1 MQEYQLESIFLHHTY
16 FYGSCRHC
24 SYTCIC
30 ATGDNSSVLHYGHAA
45 APNDRTL
52 RHGDM
57 ALLDMRAKLHLFAS
71 DITGSFPVGEWK
83 IYKESTSYLQCKG
96 SSYDQSLVVDV
107 DYDQSLILWH
117 IATELCYNLK
127 LYDYVKFIDS
137 QFQRHGNSFV
147 TPWVLR
153 VEEGWSSL
161 LKYVVDVDY
170 DQSLILW
177 HIAIELCYNSKL
189 YDYVKFIE
197 SDIIKVNEDK
207 FGYYNNGMFM
217 LNLIKD
223 PDDSGSIY
231 MSSSTVVNS
240 SLWHARLGHVH
251 YKRMLEMLKDD
262 LIPAIDKILKIDL
275 CDFHASPSLGINHET
290 TTPYTQQQNGV
301 AERKNRALKEMVN
314 SMLSYSGLSEGAVVR
329 LPGPK
334 WKTLGEKGI
343 DRIFVGYAENSKA
356 YRFYVIEPNDFVSVN
371 SIIESRDAIF
381 DENHFSS
388 IPRPNDIIPN
398 FDESQKDDHS
408 TDVPSEIPESRIDA
422 AFWKEGIDD
431 GIGSIIENNTWV
443 LSNLPSG
450 CKWIFKRKM
459 KVDETIDKF
468 KARLVIQG
476 FRQKEGINYFET
488 YEPVTRITTFRLL
501 LALAALAI
509 VTIHHAPLA

>member
-1 MQEYQLESIFLHHTY
+1 GIEKFETDLKTLHPILAECHVVKSKLELAVIQYANDISSEAHIEVMRKTKSEMQEYQLESIFLHHTY

-57 ALLDMRAKLHLFAS
+57 ALLDMGAKFHLFAS

-117 IATELCYNLK
+117 IATELCYNSK
-127 LYDYVKFIDS
+127 LYDYVKFIES
-137 QFQRHGNSFV
+137 HFQRHGNSFA

-161 LKYVVDVDY
+161 VKYVVDVDY

-177 HIAIELCYNSKL
+177 HIATQLCYNSEL

-207 FGYYNNGMFM
+207 RFGYYNNGMFM

-223 PDDSGSIY
+223 TDDSGSIY

-240 SLWHARLGHVH
+240 SLWHAR
-251 YKRMLEMLKDD
+251 
-262 LIPAIDKILKIDL
+262 
-275 CDFHASPSLGINHET
+275 INHET

-314 SMLSYSGLSEGAVVR
+314 SMLSYSGLSEGFWGEAT
-329 LPGPK
+329 LTACYLFMYNG
-334 WKTLGEKGI
+334 KT
-343 DRIFVGYAENSKA
+343 VM
-356 YRFYVIEPNDFVSVN
+356 
-371 SIIESRDAIF
+371 
-381 DENHFSS
+381 
-388 IPRPNDIIPN
+388 
-398 FDESQKDDHS
+398 
-408 TDVPSEIPESRIDA
+408 
-422 AFWKEGIDD
+422 
-431 GIGSIIENNTWV
+431 
-443 LSNLPSG
+443 LS
-450 CKWIFKRKM
+450 
-459 KVDETIDKF
+459 
-468 KARLVIQG
+468 
-476 FRQKEGINYFET
+476 
-488 YEPVTRITTFRLL
+488 
-501 LALAALAI
+501 
-509 VTIHHAPLA
+509 